1 MIYHIV
7 MAGMP
12 ILTSFLNRFS
22 QIMFKI
28 LRKSTWMIAAIS
40 SLFLTGCTVGPEKVL
55 RIGTNLWPGYETLY
69 LARDLGYFEKSPIS
83 LVELSSATD
92 VLHAFRNGVLEVAA
106 LTLDETLTLLQTEAD
121 LRVILVMDISSG
133 ADALLA
139 RPPSISGLSNLKGNR
154 IAVENSAVG
163 AIMLARALE
172 RAKLS
177 TEEVEIIPA
186 TVDNHYEL
194 YMSGRVDAVVTFDP
208 VRTQL
213 VKEGAKTLFD
223 SHEIPGQI
231 VDVLV
236 TRKAVLKNR
245 PDILQTLVNGQ
256 FKALNYL
263 HSHPEEAAKKLAP
276 RLGVTPNELTESF
289 KGVILPNLTE
299 NQLLMK
305 GSDPLLRQTARELV
319 AMMLERDLL
328 FKEPQIDALVSDR
341 FLQ

>member
-1 MIYHIV
+1 
-7 MAGMP
+7 
-12 ILTSFLNRFS
+12 
-22 QIMFKI
+22 MFKI
-28 LRKSTWMIAAIS
+28 LRKGTWMIAVIN
-40 SLFLTGCTVGPEKVL
+40 SLFLTGCMAEPEKAL

-69 LARDLGYFEKSPIS
+69 LARDLGYFEKSPIR

-139 RPPSISGLSNLKGNR
+139 RPSSISGLSHLKGTR

-163 AIMLARALE
+163 AIMLTRALE

-177 TEEVEIIPA
+177 TEEVEIISA

-213 VKEGAKTLFD
+213 VNEGAKTLFD

-236 TRKAVLKNR
+236 TRKSFLKNR
-245 PDILQTLVNGQ
+245 SDILQTLVNGQ

-263 HSHPEEAAKKLAP
+263 HNYPEEAAKKLAP
-276 RLGVTPNELTESF
+276 RLGITPTELTESF
-289 KGVILPNLTE
+289 KGVILPNLTA
-299 NQLLMK
+299 NQLLIK

-319 AMMLERDLL
+319 AMMLERGLL
-328 FKEPQIDALVSDR
+328 FKEPQIDTLVSDR